1 MNIKGK
7 NVPAVICNFPLV
19 ELQITAG
26 SFFPESFVMMDTIGK
41 IHLDRRESK
50 REIRGVYYREY

>member
-1 MNIKGK
+1 MNIKGE
-7 NVPAVICNFPLV
+7 NVPAVICNFPPV

-26 SFFPESFVMMDTIGK
+26 SFFPESFVMMDAIGK

-50 REIRGVYYREY
+50 REIKGE